1 LKTLT
6 SLPDD
11 RSLLQET
18 SMFRRKT
25 DQPSID
31 VSRLSSL
38 IAAGVQIA
46 GDVIVTDGVRI
57 DGQVTGNVI
66 AKPETKGLLVL
77 SEKGRIEGNVH
88 VHDAVVNG
96 TICGDLEVENFIELQ
111 AGARVTGA
119 IRYRTLQMT
128 CGARVE
134 GTMVCTADVRTAAPD
149 NVVSLSKAAEG

>member
-1 LKTLT
+1 
-6 SLPDD
+6 
-11 RSLLQET
+11 
-18 SMFRRKT
+18 MFRRKT

-38 IAAGVQIA
+38 IAAGVEIA

-57 DGQVTGNVI
+57 DGHVVGDVLT
-66 AKPETKGLLVL
+66 KPEARGLLVL
-77 SEKGRIEGNVH
+77 SETGRIEGNVR

-96 TICGDLEVENFIELQ
+96 TVCGDLEVENFIELQ
-111 AGARVTGA
+111 ANARVTGA

-134 GTMVCTADVRTAAPD
+134 GMMVCTADGADSRAAIPS
-149 NVVSLSKAAEG
+149 NVVNLSKVASES

>member
-1 LKTLT
+1 
-6 SLPDD
+6 
-11 RSLLQET
+11 
-18 SMFRRKT
+18 MFRRKT

-38 IAAGVQIA
+38 IATGVQIA

-57 DGQVTGNVI
+57 DGQVMGNVV
-66 AKPETKGLLVL
+66 AKPESKGLLVL
-77 SEKGRIEGNVH
+77 SEQGRIEGNVR

-96 TICGDLEVENFIELQ
+96 TICGDIDVENFIELQ

-119 IRYRTLQMT
+119 IRYRSLQMT

-134 GTMVCTADVRTAAPD
+134 GTMVCTAESRVATPD
-149 NVVSLSKAAEG
+149 NVVSLTKAAEA

>member
-1 LKTLT
+1 
-6 SLPDD
+6 
-11 RSLLQET
+11 
-18 SMFRRKT
+18 MFRRKT

-38 IAAGVQIA
+38 IATGVQIA

-57 DGQVTGNVI
+57 DGQVAGNVM
-66 AKPETKGLLVL
+66 AKPESKGLLVL
-77 SEKGRIEGNVH
+77 SEQGRIEGNVR

-96 TICGDLEVENFIELQ
+96 TICGDIEVENFIELQ

-134 GTMVCTADVRTAAPD
+134 GTMVCTAEARTHAPD
-149 NVVSLSKAAEG
+149 NVVSLTKVAEA

>member
-1 LKTLT
+1 
-6 SLPDD
+6 
-11 RSLLQET
+11 
-18 SMFRRKT
+18 MFRRKT

-38 IAAGVQIA
+38 IASGVEVA

-57 DGQVTGNVI
+57 DGQVTGNVFS
-66 AKPETKGLLVL
+66 KPDTKGLLVL
-77 SEKGRIEGNVH
+77 SEKGRIEGNVR

-96 TICGDLEVENFIELQ
+96 TICGDIEVENFIELQ

-134 GTMVCTADVRTAAPD
+134 GTMVCTAEASAATPD
-149 NVVSLSKAAEG
+149 NVVSFKTAEA

>member
-1 LKTLT
+1 
-6 SLPDD
+6 
-11 RSLLQET
+11 
-18 SMFRRKT
+18 MFRRKT

-38 IAAGVQIA
+38 IATGVQIV

-57 DGQVTGNVI
+57 DGQVTGNVV

-77 SEKGRIEGNVH
+77 SEQGRIEGNVR

-96 TICGDLEVENFIELQ
+96 TICGDIEVENFIELQ

-119 IRYRTLQMT
+119 IRYRSLQMT

-134 GTMVCTADVRTAAPD
+134 GTMVCTADTRIAAPD
-149 NVVSLSKAAEG
+149 NVVSLKAAEA

>member
-1 LKTLT
+1 
-6 SLPDD
+6 
-11 RSLLQET
+11 
-18 SMFRRKT
+18 MFRRKT

-38 IAAGVQIA
+38 IATGVQIA

-57 DGQVTGNVI
+57 DGQVVGNVVS
-66 AKPETKGLLVL
+66 KVETQGLLVL
-77 SEKGRIEGNVH
+77 SEHGRIEGNVH

-111 AGARVTGA
+111 ANARITGA

-134 GTMVCTADVRTAAPD
+134 GTMVCTAAEKAESRTA
-149 NVVSLSKAAEG
+149 

>member
-1 LKTLT
+1 
-6 SLPDD
+6 
-11 RSLLQET
+11 
-18 SMFRRKT
+18 MFRRKT

-38 IAAGVQIA
+38 IATGVQIA

-77 SEKGRIEGNVH
+77 SEQGRIEGNVR

-96 TICGDLEVENFIELQ
+96 TICGDIEVENFIELQ

-134 GTMVCTADVRTAAPD
+134 GTMVCTAESCAATPD
-149 NVVSLSKAAEG
+149 NVVSLKAAEG

>member
-1 LKTLT
+1 
-6 SLPDD
+6 
-11 RSLLQET
+11 
-18 SMFRRKT
+18 MFRRKT

-38 IAAGVQIA
+38 IAAGVEIA
-46 GDVIVTDGVRI
+46 GDVIVTDGVRV
-57 DGQVTGNVI
+57 DGQVVGNVFS
-66 AKPETKGLLVL
+66 KPETRGLLVL
-77 SEKGRIEGNVH
+77 SEQGRIEGNVR

-96 TICGDLEVENFIELQ
+96 TICGDIEVENFIELQ

-134 GTMVCTADVRTAAPD
+134 GTMVCTAESRTHAPD
-149 NVVSLSKAAEG
+149 NVVSLTKVAEA

>member
-1 LKTLT
+1 
-6 SLPDD
+6 
-11 RSLLQET
+11 
-18 SMFRRKT
+18 MFRRKT

-38 IAAGVQIA
+38 IASGVQIA

-57 DGQVTGNVI
+57 DGQVHGNVI

-77 SEKGRIEGNVH
+77 SEQGRIEGNVR

-96 TICGDLEVENFIELQ
+96 TICGDIEVENFIELQ

-119 IRYRTLQMT
+119 IRYRSLQMT

-134 GTMVCTADVRTAAPD
+134 GTMVCTADARTAAPD
-149 NVVSLSKAAEG
+149 NVVSLSKAAEA

>member
-1 LKTLT
+1 
-6 SLPDD
+6 
-11 RSLLQET
+11 
-18 SMFRRKT
+18 MFRRKT

-38 IAAGVQIA
+38 IATGVQIA

-77 SEKGRIEGNVH
+77 SEQGRIEGNVR

-96 TICGDLEVENFIELQ
+96 TICGDIEVENFIELQ

-119 IRYRTLQMT
+119 IRYRSLQMT

-134 GTMVCTADVRTAAPD
+134 GTMLCTAETRVAAPD
-149 NVVSLSKAAEG
+149 NVVSLKTAEA

>member
-1 LKTLT
+1 
-6 SLPDD
+6 
-11 RSLLQET
+11 
-18 SMFRRKT
+18 MFRRKT

-38 IAAGVQIA
+38 IATGVQIE

-77 SEKGRIEGNVH
+77 SEQGRIEGNVR

-119 IRYRTLQMT
+119 IRYRSLQMT

-134 GTMVCTADVRTAAPD
+134 GTMVCTAETRVVAPD
-149 NVVSLSKAAEG
+149 NVVALKAAEA

>member
-1 LKTLT
+1 
-6 SLPDD
+6 
-11 RSLLQET
+11 
-18 SMFRRKT
+18 MFRRKT

-38 IAAGVQIA
+38 IATGVQIA

-57 DGQVTGNVI
+57 DGQVVGNVVS
-66 AKPETKGLLVL
+66 KLETHGLLVL
-77 SEKGRIEGNVH
+77 SEHGRIEGNVH

-111 AGARVTGA
+111 ANARITGA

-134 GTMVCTADVRTAAPD
+134 GTMVCTAAEKVDARTAPPS
-149 NVVSLSKAAEG
+149 NVVNLPKAAES

>member
-1 LKTLT
+1 
-6 SLPDD
+6 
-11 RSLLQET
+11 
-18 SMFRRKT
+18 MFRRKT

-38 IAAGVQIA
+38 IATGVQIV

-57 DGQVTGNVI
+57 DGQVTGNVVG
-66 AKPETKGLLVL
+66 KPETKGLLVL
-77 SEKGRIEGNVH
+77 SEQGRIEGNVR

-96 TICGDLEVENFIELQ
+96 TICGDIEVENFIELQ

-134 GTMVCTADVRTAAPD
+134 GTMVCTAESRAAAPD
-149 NVVSLSKAAEG
+149 NVVSLKAAEA

>member
-1 LKTLT
+1 
-6 SLPDD
+6 
-11 RSLLQET
+11 
-18 SMFRRKT
+18 MFRRKT

-38 IAAGVQIA
+38 IATGVQIE

-77 SEKGRIEGNVH
+77 SEQGRIEGNVR

-96 TICGDLEVENFIELQ
+96 TICGDIEVENFIELQ

-119 IRYRTLQMT
+119 IRYRSLQMT

-134 GTMVCTADVRTAAPD
+134 GTMVCTAETRIAAPD
-149 NVVSLSKAAEG
+149 NVVSLTKAAEA

>member
-1 LKTLT
+1 
-6 SLPDD
+6 
-11 RSLLQET
+11 
-18 SMFRRKT
+18 MFRRKT

-38 IAAGVQIA
+38 IATGVQIA

-77 SEKGRIEGNVH
+77 SEQGRIEGNVH

-96 TICGDLEVENFIELQ
+96 TICGDIEVENFIELQ

-134 GTMVCTADVRTAAPD
+134 GTMVCMAEARAPAPG
-149 NVVSLSKAAEG
+149 NVVSLVKAADA

>member
-1 LKTLT
+1 
-6 SLPDD
+6 
-11 RSLLQET
+11 
-18 SMFRRKT
+18 MFRRKT

-38 IAAGVQIA
+38 IATGVQIA

-57 DGQVTGNVI
+57 DGQVAGNVI

-134 GTMVCTADVRTAAPD
+134 GTMVCTAETLDARAAPPS
-149 NVVSLSKAAEG
+149 NVFNLPKAAES